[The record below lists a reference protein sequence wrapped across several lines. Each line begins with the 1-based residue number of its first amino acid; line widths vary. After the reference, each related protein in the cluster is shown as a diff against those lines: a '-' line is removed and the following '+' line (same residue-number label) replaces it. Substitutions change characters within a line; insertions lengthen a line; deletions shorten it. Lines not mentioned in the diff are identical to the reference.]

1 MNEELQGM
9 AAMGVP
15 QGQPQRGVPTTVQ
28 QVVDAIMQGAN
39 PEDLLAMGVPQ
50 SLIDQA
56 MMILMEQTQPPMQEG
71 LAGMQVTQN
80 DKPMRMA

>member
-1 MNEELQGM
+1 MNEEMQGM

-15 QGQPQRGVPTTVQ
+15 QGQPQTAQMTVQ

-39 PEDLLAMGVPQ
+39 PEELLAMGVPQ
-50 SLIDQA
+50 ALIDQA
-56 MMILMEQTQPPMQEG
+56 MMILMEQTPPQGQEG

-80 DKPMRMA
+80 DKPMRI

>member
-1 MNEELQGM
+1 MNEEMQGM

-15 QGQPQRGVPTTVQ
+15 QGQPQAGAPTTVQ
-28 QVVDAIMQGAN
+28 QVVDAIIQGAN

-80 DKPMRMA
+80 DKPMRM